1 MAEDREKSLKELL
14 DSGKVYLAGKGVEDA
29 AVDAWLLMEEVFRI
43 SRSWYF
49 AHSETKA
56 SEEQARSYEALIAR
70 RGERIPLQY
79 LTGKTWFFGL
89 PFTVNEHVLIPRQDT
104 EILVEQALKRVAP
117 GMRILDLCT
126 GSGCILLSVLSNCEG
141 VTGVG
146 ADLSEQALE
155 VARRNASDL
164 KIEAEFCRSD
174 LFEQIEGTF
183 DLILSNPPYI
193 RTDVIPTL
201 MPEVRDHEPR
211 MALDGKEDGLYFYR
225 KILKDAGKFLAP
237 GGWLC
242 FEIGFDQGKDLRCLM
257 ETCGFEQ
264 IEIFRDLAGLDRT
277 VVGRRAE
284 MSKE

>member
-1 MAEDREKSLKELL
+1 M
-14 DSGKVYLAGKGVEDA
+14 
-29 AVDAWLLMEEVFRI
+29 
-43 SRSWYF
+43 
-49 AHSETKA
+49 
-56 SEEQARSYEALIAR
+56 
-70 RGERIPLQY
+70 
-79 LTGKTWFFGL
+79 
-89 PFTVNEHVLIPRQDT
+89 
-104 EILVEQALKRVAP
+104 AP

-237 GGWLC
+237 EGWLC

>member
-1 MAEDREKSLKELL
+1 M
-14 DSGKVYLAGKGVEDA
+14 
-29 AVDAWLLMEEVFRI
+29 
-43 SRSWYF
+43 
-49 AHSETKA
+49 
-56 SEEQARSYEALIAR
+56 
-70 RGERIPLQY
+70 
-79 LTGKTWFFGL
+79 
-89 PFTVNEHVLIPRQDT
+89 
-104 EILVEQALKRVAP
+104 
-117 GMRILDLCT
+117 
-126 GSGCILLSVLSNCEG
+126 
-141 VTGVG
+141 
-146 ADLSEQALE
+146 
-155 VARRNASDL
+155 
-164 KIEAEFCRSD
+164 
-174 LFEQIEGTF
+174 
-183 DLILSNPPYI
+183 
-193 RTDVIPTL
+193 IPTL